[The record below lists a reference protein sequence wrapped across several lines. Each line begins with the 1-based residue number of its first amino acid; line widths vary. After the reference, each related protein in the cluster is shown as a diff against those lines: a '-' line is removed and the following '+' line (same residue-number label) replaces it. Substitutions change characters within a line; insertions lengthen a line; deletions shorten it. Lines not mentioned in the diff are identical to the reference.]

1 MFGLFTSTSQVMF
14 SPDLVDLSVCL
25 CVTNIASKVHGFDEI
40 FRMPSTSQ
48 HHSALFCTYT
58 PDLFHCSIVSKNCS
72 YPLDDLSVSCICT
85 AVTGVS
91 VLVLDSLNP
100 PHLLKCL
107 SGKDTPKCCKLLK
120 TEVAAS
126 SIVIAWSSLALCL
139 LYWP

>member
-1 MFGLFTSTSQVMF
+1 MGQSGVVVYVDVWFNYLYQSSDFL
-14 SPDLVDLSVCL
+14 PDLVDLSVCL

-40 FRMPSTSQ
+40 FRVPSTSQ
-48 HHSALFCTYT
+48 HHSAFFCTYT

-100 PHLLKCL
+100 PPLLKCL
-107 SGKDTPKCCKLLK
+107 SGKDTPKMLQ
-120 TEVAAS
+120 AA
-126 SIVIAWSSLALCL
+126 
-139 LYWP
+139 